1 MTDTEKITLVKL
13 LVNDNSISDGT
24 VEAYLALAKDRLKE
38 RIYPFVDFTA
48 LDDDNNEIYPLTTK
62 HDRTQC
68 ELAARM
74 IDRRGTEGEINH
86 NESGVNRTYASAD
99 DADILGRVTQIIGVR

>member
-1 MTDTEKITLVKL
+1 MTDVEKTALVRVLINDNKIT
-13 LVNDNSISDGT
+13 DQTIT
-24 VEAYLALAKDRLKE
+24 AYLALAKDRLKE

-48 LDDDNNEIYPLTTK
+48 VDENDNEKYPLPAK